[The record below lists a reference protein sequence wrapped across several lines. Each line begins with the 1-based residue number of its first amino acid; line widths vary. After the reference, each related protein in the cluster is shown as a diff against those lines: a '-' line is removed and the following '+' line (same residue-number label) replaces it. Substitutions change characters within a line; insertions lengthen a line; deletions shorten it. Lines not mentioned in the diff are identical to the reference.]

1 MKNTVYSFKML
12 SLLIVLAFS
21 NYSMAQEVSLKKQ
34 DVKTKEKITT
44 HFSGHLSGNADAYD
58 DKSRLKSTDVK
69 KMQQI
74 VWDAWKEANNKFS
87 EQKLINLDKL
97 EKANSGKWTLPQE
110 LEPNAIMP
118 YYWGYKGDSEP
129 EGGFSLYLYTH
140 GSGDKTSEWRTG
152 INICQKFDDAPSVY
166 FIPQIPNMGDY
177 YRWWQKA
184 KLFAWEKMLRLAF
197 VSGKINPNKVYF
209 FGISEGGYGSQR
221 LA

>member
-118 YYWGYKGDSEP
+118 YYWG
-129 EGGFSLYLYTH
+129 
-140 GSGDKTSEWRTG
+140 
-152 INICQKFDDAPSVY
+152 
-166 FIPQIPNMGDY
+166 
-177 YRWWQKA
+177 
-184 KLFAWEKMLRLAF
+184 
-197 VSGKINPNKVYF
+197 
-209 FGISEGGYGSQR
+209 
-221 LA
+221 

>member
-97 EKANSGKWTLPQE
+97 EKANSGNDK
-110 LEPNAIMP
+110 N
-118 YYWGYKGDSEP
+118 Y
-129 EGGFSLYLYTH
+129 FST
-140 GSGDKTSEWRTG
+140 
-152 INICQKFDDAPSVY
+152 Q
-166 FIPQIPNMGDY
+166 
-177 YRWWQKA
+177 
-184 KLFAWEKMLRLAF
+184 
-197 VSGKINPNKVYF
+197 
-209 FGISEGGYGSQR
+209 
-221 LA
+221 